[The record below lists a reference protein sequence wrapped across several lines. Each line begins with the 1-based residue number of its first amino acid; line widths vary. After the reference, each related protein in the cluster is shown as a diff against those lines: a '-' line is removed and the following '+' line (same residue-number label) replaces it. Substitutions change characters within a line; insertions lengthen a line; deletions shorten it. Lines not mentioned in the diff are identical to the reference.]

1 MTIARSAAEV
11 LRGHVT
17 LELECL
23 DRLYVNAYVPI
34 PQGGAGVSYYFRELR
49 GYPVPSSELM
59 APMARSLVASIER
72 VARKEG
78 LDFVRFPP
86 ASARTSARGS
96 VCATGMAVRGCCISA
111 RRRSAPVWCA
121 RSAGMT
127 RRRVVESGAGAP
139 AVGSGGSSGAFA
151 TGLSPAPLAT
161 FPVPRSPNPAC
172 RFPAPGSPVGSC
184 TSHTGDE
191 FQQQQGSWPHGFG
204 REELHGSRL
213 DCGCGLACQQACR
226 RLDGPRPRT
235 PEKPPPPG
243 TRPSLPHVMRPG
255 SPAFSGV
262 IGHATPDTCRPST
275 SFLTWGPFPRP
286 VLLGVASSTDPSATL
301 PAQPAPHGG
310 PVDACTSPTGL
321 PVLPRLPSS
330 MHAGAT
336 TPAGAV
342 WCMCRFSSQTAIGL
356 PLTQGG
362 SAPALPVSRPARR
375 SLHAPACMVA
385 ELLNAALLSGVLQS
399 MSLPPR
405 TAPAATSRKDSCWVG
420 FAPTRKTRLSTAH
433 PGIRGW
439 FRAPP
444 C

>member
-1 MTIARSAAEV
+1 M
-11 LRGHVT
+11 
-17 LELECL
+17 
-23 DRLYVNAYVPI
+23 
-34 PQGGAGVSYYFRELR
+34 
-49 GYPVPSSELM
+49 
-59 APMARSLVASIER
+59 
-72 VARKEG
+72 
-78 LDFVRFPP
+78 
-86 ASARTSARGS
+86 
-96 VCATGMAVRGCCISA
+96 
-111 RRRSAPVWCA
+111 
-121 RSAGMT
+121 
-127 RRRVVESGAGAP
+127 
-139 AVGSGGSSGAFA
+139 
-151 TGLSPAPLAT
+151 AT

-191 FQQQQGSWPHGFG
+191 FQQGSWPHGFG

-433 PGIRGW
+433 LGPQAGEAGGRVRKRVRASRRMPCIAADNSLDEPCSKRSSHGLEAPIVSRRAGSHGHPLDDGHAFVTIGPLTERHFSSPFPPLW
-439 FRAPP
+439 RIGRRAFRTEMLTQ
-444 C
+444 

>member
-1 MTIARSAAEV
+1 MRAA
-11 LRGHVT
+11 G
-17 LELECL
+17 
-23 DRLYVNAYVPI
+23 
-34 PQGGAGVSYYFRELR
+34 
-49 GYPVPSSELM
+49 
-59 APMARSLVASIER
+59 
-72 VARKEG
+72 
-78 LDFVRFPP
+78 
-86 ASARTSARGS
+86 RGS
-96 VCATGMAVRGCCISA
+96 SAKRNSDAGRSQCCRGS
-111 RRRSAPVWCA
+111 
-121 RSAGMT
+121 T
-127 RRRVVESGAGAP
+127 VESGAGAP

-433 PGIRGW
+433 LGLELVRSPFLWDLSKTPGRGYQH
-439 FRAPP
+439 RNR
-444 C
+444 

>member
-1 MTIARSAAEV
+1 MNPEGGFQCGTDSRASNAA
-11 LRGHVT
+11 LRPGFVSQYSRVWESNDKQH
-17 LELECL
+17 
-23 DRLYVNAYVPI
+23 RPNAEIRDANGTFI
-34 PQGGAGVSYYFRELR
+34 PHTSR
-49 GYPVPSSELM
+49 
-59 APMARSLVASIER
+59 
-72 VARKEG
+72 
-78 LDFVRFPP
+78 RFL
-86 ASARTSARGS
+86 S
-96 VCATGMAVRGCCISA
+96 
-111 RRRSAPVWCA
+111 
-121 RSAGMT
+121 
-127 RRRVVESGAGAP
+127 VESGAGAP

-433 PGIRGW
+433 LGLQASIYLPVYTTCSEHNTKRESS
-439 FRAPP
+439 
-444 C
+444 

>member
-1 MTIARSAAEV
+1 MRIKRHSSESNPCFQSAA
-11 LRGHVT
+11 T
-17 LELECL
+17 
-23 DRLYVNAYVPI
+23 AP
-34 PQGGAGVSYYFRELR
+34 AGLH
-49 GYPVPSSELM
+49 YP
-59 APMARSLVASIER
+59 
-72 VARKEG
+72 
-78 LDFVRFPP
+78 
-86 ASARTSARGS
+86 
-96 VCATGMAVRGCCISA
+96 
-111 RRRSAPVWCA
+111 
-121 RSAGMT
+121 
-127 RRRVVESGAGAP
+127 VESGAGAP

-433 PGIRGW
+433 LGPMAIGCARLASG
-439 FRAPP
+439 
-444 C
+444 

>member
-1 MTIARSAAEV
+1 MSQYSRVWESNDKQHRPNAEI
-11 LRGHVT
+11 RDANGT
-17 LELECL
+17 F
-23 DRLYVNAYVPI
+23 I
-34 PQGGAGVSYYFRELR
+34 PHTSR
-49 GYPVPSSELM
+49 
-59 APMARSLVASIER
+59 
-72 VARKEG
+72 
-78 LDFVRFPP
+78 RFL
-86 ASARTSARGS
+86 S
-96 VCATGMAVRGCCISA
+96 
-111 RRRSAPVWCA
+111 
-121 RSAGMT
+121 
-127 RRRVVESGAGAP
+127 VESGAGAP

-433 PGIRGW
+433 LGFQARC
-439 FRAPP
+439 RT
-444 C
+444 

>member
-1 MTIARSAAEV
+1 MSCRSTA
-11 LRGHVT
+11 
-17 LELECL
+17 
-23 DRLYVNAYVPI
+23 
-34 PQGGAGVSYYFRELR
+34 
-49 GYPVPSSELM
+49 
-59 APMARSLVASIER
+59 
-72 VARKEG
+72 
-78 LDFVRFPP
+78 
-86 ASARTSARGS
+86 
-96 VCATGMAVRGCCISA
+96 
-111 RRRSAPVWCA
+111 
-121 RSAGMT
+121 
-127 RRRVVESGAGAP
+127 VESGAGAP

-433 PGIRGW
+433 LGIEASVSEGEGLWGRGAW
-439 FRAPP
+439 RAASRNRRRSSVARNLRPQASP
-444 C
+444 SWNSRIRRDILLSVVSAGARARGHTMAT